1 LAGFK
6 LNASKNLIINEIHV
20 IWGRKMTKKI
30 RVVIADDEKLFL
42 DGLQTILG
50 LEKDIEIVG
59 LAVNGREAFERA
71 QEMQPDVVLLE
82 VRMPEMDGVESL
94 QLIKQVL
101 PNTKVVMLTTFNDED
116 YIIRALAAGADGYLL
131 KDLDAQ
137 QLVDAVRGVFY
148 DQLMLPVK
156 VAGKLVERLT
166 VLQTIDNT
174 RRKTKRLDKHV
185 LDLTPREKEIAV
197 LMVEGLT
204 NREIAAHLGLREGT
218 IKNYISV
225 IYSKIG
231 TSERTRAVY
240 YLVKYL

>member
-1 LAGFK
+1 
-6 LNASKNLIINEIHV
+6 
-20 IWGRKMTKKI
+20 
-30 RVVIADDEKLFL
+30 
-42 DGLQTILG
+42 
-50 LEKDIEIVG
+50 
-59 LAVNGREAFERA
+59 
-71 QEMQPDVVLLE
+71 
-82 VRMPEMDGVESL
+82 
-94 QLIKQVL
+94 
-101 PNTKVVMLTTFNDED
+101 
-116 YIIRALAAGADGYLL
+116 
-131 KDLDAQ
+131 
-137 QLVDAVRGVFY
+137 
-148 DQLMLPVK
+148 MLPVK